1 MIKVMTLDGR
11 EIVLNAEL
19 IERVETVPET
29 VISLVTGKKILVR
42 DTVEEVVAK
51 VTAYR
56 RQVGLQLVPGGSG
69 QDQA

>member
-1 MIKVMTLDGR
+1 LIKVTTLDGR

-42 DTVEEVVAK
+42 DTVEEIVDKVVAS
-51 VTAYR
+51 R
-56 RQVGLQLVPGGSG
+56 RQVGPQPVPGAAGRDEG
-69 QDQA
+69 